1 MTPFLAVD
9 PVALIRSPLLL
20 LLLLLPLVIIHEL
33 GHFISAKAFGIKVL
47 EFGVGFPPRIKR
59 LAWRRGETEYTINW
73 LPIGGFV
80 RLLGE
85 EDPGDPRSL
94 AAAAPWKRLI
104 VIYAGVAINFV
115 AAIALFS
122 FGFMIPRER
131 SLSLAQIT
139 FVEPGSPASEALIEG
154 TMQDGSDPL
163 QGLQPGDIVLE
174 AEGRDIANTFELVY
188 VNRLNLGE
196 TQEWVV
202 KRGSSLL
209 TAEVFARWDPPAG
222 QGPTGVLIGSPSTC
236 ADVDDEG
243 NGINCQLLY
252 PFTESVQYFAPWDT
266 IPRGWQALVDNVV
279 LTKNELQVRLGG
291 GTDGASLNGGEG
303 PIVNSPV
310 GLAAATNEIVKE
322 AGWRPLIE
330 LAALLSLS
338 LAVFNF
344 LPIPALDGGRA
355 LFIWIEMIRGGKRI
369 SPEREGMIH
378 FAGMVLLLAFIAFIM
393 ILDVERLI
401 A

>member
-1 MTPFLAVD
+1 
-9 PVALIRSPLLL
+9 
-20 LLLLLPLVIIHEL
+20 
-33 GHFISAKAFGIKVL
+33 
-47 EFGVGFPPRIKR
+47 
-59 LAWRRGETEYTINW
+59 
-73 LPIGGFV
+73 
-80 RLLGE
+80 
-85 EDPGDPRSL
+85 
-94 AAAAPWKRLI
+94 
-104 VIYAGVAINFV
+104 
-115 AAIALFS
+115 
-122 FGFMIPRER
+122 
-131 SLSLAQIT
+131 
-139 FVEPGSPASEALIEG
+139 
-154 TMQDGSDPL
+154 
-163 QGLQPGDIVLE
+163 
-174 AEGRDIANTFELVY
+174 
-188 VNRLNLGE
+188 
-196 TQEWVV
+196 
-202 KRGSSLL
+202 LL

>member
-33 GHFISAKAFGIKVL
+33 GHFISAKAFRIKVL